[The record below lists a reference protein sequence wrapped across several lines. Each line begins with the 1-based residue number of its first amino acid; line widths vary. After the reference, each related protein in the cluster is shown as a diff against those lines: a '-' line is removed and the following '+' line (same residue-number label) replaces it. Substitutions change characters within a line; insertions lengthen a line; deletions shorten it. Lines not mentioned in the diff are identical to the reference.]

1 MRQFLAEAANG
12 PTTPEADLIL
22 RERDIPVLPDI
33 YASGGALLGP
43 PWHAECGRVLQCL
56 SFRWLSKDAQTRRL
70 MRVHTGRLTLV
81 LGLCAGGV
89 VVSFFEW
96 VQNLQNLR

>member
-1 MRQFLAEAANG
+1 MQSAAVCCN
-12 PTTPEADLIL
+12 A
-22 RERDIPVLPDI
+22 
-33 YASGGALLGP
+33 
-43 PWHAECGRVLQCL
+43 
-56 SFRWLSKDAQTRRL
+56 RWLSKDAQTRRL

-81 LGLCAGGV
+81 LGSCAGGV